1 MLVHINTNV
10 RYSAYSIG
18 SDPQSECSFTDR
30 SISKNVVIF
39 GADVSSSVHINNKNK
54 DT

>member
-10 RYSAYSIG
+10 RYSAYGIG
-18 SDPQSECSFTDR
+18 SDPHSECSFTDR
-30 SISKNVVIF
+30 SMSKNVIIF
-39 GADVSSSVHINNKNK
+39 EADMSSSVHINNKNK